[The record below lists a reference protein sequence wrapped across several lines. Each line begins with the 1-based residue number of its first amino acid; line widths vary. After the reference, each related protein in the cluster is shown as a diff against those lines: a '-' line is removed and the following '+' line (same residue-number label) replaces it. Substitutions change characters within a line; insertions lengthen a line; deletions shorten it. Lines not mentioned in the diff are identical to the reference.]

1 MMTVMLILL
10 ALIAVGLISELI
22 AVAKA
27 PLGYQDESG
36 FHFGR
41 ESAAGAEKSEC
52 ENPS

>member
-1 MMTVMLILL
+1 MMTVMFTLL
-10 ALIAVGLISELI
+10 AFIAIGLITELI

-27 PLGYQDESG
+27 PLGYQDENG